1 MITVRENFPRT
12 AALSLF
18 TAFLNL
24 LFSLMGL
31 LTHTQDK
38 HTYTQSTAIIEDDL
52 EYNESKATVADKTKD
67 LGFDLPQRLKSR
79 LEKSSQNLKK
89 RKKPL

>member
-18 TAFLNL
+18 TVFLNL

-38 HTYTQSTAIIEDDL
+38 HTSIIEDDL